1 MAEDNMQEVPP
12 AEEPKVEA
20 PAADQAADETPE
32 TPASEA
38 SAGEPAAPAAEAPKV
53 EPDWKDLYAR
63 TLADFDNYKKRALR
77 DREDSYRYAERDIL
91 GDVLPAIDNLS
102 LAISKAENQDDPF
115 VKGVSLVYESM
126 LAALKTHGAEPFDS
140 VGLLLDTEKMDAIA
154 TLPSDTVEEGKVV
167 TEVKRGWTIK
177 GKVLRPAQVVVSA
190 GNTSHGTEA

>member
-1 MAEDNMQEVPP
+1 MAEEAISEEVAPAAEPASETPAPEAASKEAAAPAGKAPVTPPP
-12 AEEPKVEA
+12 AEEI
-20 PAADQAADETPE
+20 
-32 TPASEA
+32 
-38 SAGEPAAPAAEAPKV
+38 KV

-91 GDVLPAIDNLS
+91 GDVLPAIDNLA
-102 LAISKAENQDDPF
+102 LAISKAENPEDPF

-126 LAALKTHGAEPFDS
+126 LAALKTHGAEPFDA
-140 VGLLLDTEKMDAIA
+140 VGLELDTEKMDAIA
-154 TLPSDTVEEGKVV
+154 TLPSDTVDEGKVV

-190 GNTSHGTEA
+190 GKGGHGTEA